1 MMSIILLVIGALVGA
16 VVTYLIAG
24 QRSAD
29 EPEEVQAAETELAQ
43 PAVPVSLISG
53 GFKEAARLWRNA
65 EGHLAVQMNG
75 STFTT
80 AKDMNPAAQE
90 KADTLAHNWLTWLG
104 KDAQP
109 AAAPPAGEGDETLLE
124 ELNLGT
130 PAAAAIASRPL
141 LVVEDDTDKL
151 PDAPKESIVVQIDNI
166 LQDMLTGSALEDRGI
181 HLDEGLNMGVVV
193 WVGSESFQGIDQVS
207 DPVIAKVIR
216 KAVAEW
222 ERRSVPNR

>member
-24 QRSAD
+24 QRSTD
-29 EPEEVQAAETELAQ
+29 EPEDAQAAEKEPAQ
-43 PAVPVSLISG
+43 TAVPVALVSS

-80 AKDMNPAAQE
+80 AKDMNPAAKE

-104 KDAQP
+104 KNTQP
-109 AAAPPAGEGDETLLE
+109 QTAPPVREVDENLLE

-130 PAAAAIASRPL
+130 PAAAPIASRPL
-141 LVVEDDTDKL
+141 LVVEDETDKL
-151 PDAPKESIVVQIDNI
+151 PDIPKESIVVQIDNI
-166 LQDMLTGSALEDRGI
+166 LQDMLAGSALEDRGI
-181 HLDEGLNMGVVV
+181 HLDEGLNMGVIV
-193 WVGSESFQGIDQVS
+193 WVGSQSFQGIDQVS
-207 DPVIAKVIR
+207 DPVIAKVIQ